1 MITVRSLSAAA
12 AVFLAVSL
20 PAAAHEFWV
29 EPESYAIAASDSLN
43 ADLRNGQFFAG
54 PTIPYLPATIA
65 RFEVI
70 SGDEAL
76 PVTSRLG
83 NRPALMDMS
92 LPEGLAI
99 VVFESNDSRLNY
111 QEWEKFAAFVE
122 HKDLKGIIEA
132 HRARGLPES
141 NFDENYRRFSKALV
155 AVGDGRGADRQ
166 VGLLTEI
173 VAGANPY
180 TDDVTAGMP
189 LQVFYDGEP
198 RADAQIELFERAP
211 DDTVTTVTY
220 RTDAEGRAVVPVKP
234 GHVYLADS
242 VAIRP
247 LDGATGNGAVWH
259 TDWAALTFAVPE

>member
-1 MITVRSLSAAA
+1 MVPVRSLSAAA
-12 AVFLAVSL
+12 FILAGYL

-29 EPESYAIAASDSLN
+29 EPEFYAIAETHRLN

-54 PTIPYLPATIA
+54 PAIPYIGGTIE

-70 SGDEAL
+70 AGDAVL
-76 PVTSRLG
+76 PVKARLG
-83 NRPALMDMS
+83 DRPALKNMA

-99 VVFESNDSRLNY
+99 VVFQSTASRLNY
-111 QEWEKFAAFVE
+111 ETLEDFAAFVT
-122 HKDLKGIIEA
+122 HKDLKGTLEA
-132 HRARGLPES
+132 HRARGLPDG
-141 NFDENYRRFSKALV
+141 NFDENYRRFSKVLV

-180 TDDVTAGMP
+180 TDDVTSGMP
-189 LQVFYDGEP
+189 LQVFYDGAP
-198 RADAQIELFERAP
+198 RADVQIELFERAP
-211 DDTVTTVTY
+211 DETVAIATY
-220 RTDAEGRAVVPVKP
+220 RTDAGGRAVVPVKP
-234 GHVYLADS
+234 GHTYLADA

-247 LDGATGNGAVWH
+247 LDGSQGNGAVWH

>member
-1 MITVRSLSAAA
+1 MIPVRFLSAAA
-12 AVFLAVSL
+12 FYVAACL
-20 PAAAHEFWV
+20 PVMGHEFWV
-29 EPESYAIAASDSLN
+29 EPESYAIAETDSLN

-54 PTIPYLPATIA
+54 PTIPYLPNTIA

-70 SGDEAL
+70 SGDAVL
-76 PVTSRLG
+76 PVESRLG
-83 NRPALMDMS
+83 NRPALKGMAV
-92 LPEGLAI
+92 PEGLAI
-99 VVFESNDSRLNY
+99 VVFESTDSRLNY
-111 QEWEKFAAFVE
+111 DDWEMFAAFVA
-122 HKDLKGIIEA
+122 HKDLKGTIEA
-132 HRARGLPES
+132 HRERGLPDS

-198 RADAQIELFERAP
+198 RADVQIELFERAP
-211 DDTVTTVTY
+211 DDTVAIATY

-234 GHVYLADS
+234 GHAYLADS

-247 LDGATGNGAVWH
+247 LDGSQGNGAVWH
-259 TDWAALTFAVPE
+259 TDWAALTFAVPD